1 MKSIILYSLV
11 SGLIIT
17 SVLFMI
23 TFILEVTDF
32 NSSKIDNW
40 SALFTIISVL
50 LAFLLSF
57 ISLMVLIVTL
67 KNTQKMT
74 KATFDALVNQKDD
87 NYISQI
93 ESLCQRFNQT
103 LDRENVVFA
112 NNIDCY
118 FNTRINDLF
127 INTSEWIIA
136 NKITSHDFLLKTCKS
151 ISENYIGRI
160 NIETDLLLS
169 ILRAVFSIT
178 DVNKQDIAKAIIK
191 DSIEAERRF
200 WFCCMVDEKSNHEF
214 FTYLANFNDFM
225 LMHDNLCHEVFMQEA
240 MSVE

>member
-1 MKSIILYSLV
+1 MKSMILYSLV

-50 LAFLLSF
+50 LASLLSF

-87 NYISQI
+87 NYIS
-93 ESLCQRFNQT
+93 
-103 LDRENVVFA
+103 
-112 NNIDCY
+112 
-118 FNTRINDLF
+118 
-127 INTSEWIIA
+127 
-136 NKITSHDFLLKTCKS
+136 
-151 ISENYIGRI
+151 
-160 NIETDLLLS
+160 
-169 ILRAVFSIT
+169 
-178 DVNKQDIAKAIIK
+178 
-191 DSIEAERRF
+191 
-200 WFCCMVDEKSNHEF
+200 
-214 FTYLANFNDFM
+214 
-225 LMHDNLCHEVFMQEA
+225 
-240 MSVE
+240 

>member
-11 SGLIIT
+11 FGLIIT
-17 SVLFMI
+17 PMLFMVAL
-23 TFILEVTDF
+23 ILEVTDF

-50 LAFLLSF
+50 LASVLSF

-74 KATFDALVNQKDD
+74 KATFDTLVNQRDD

-103 LDRENVVFA
+103 LDRENIVFS

-118 FNTRINDLF
+118 FNTKINELY
-127 INTSEWIIA
+127 NYTVESIIA
-136 NKITSHDFLLKTCKS
+136 NKITSHDLLLKECKS

-169 ILRAVFSIT
+169 ILRSVFSIT

-191 DSIEAERRF
+191 DSIEVERRF
-200 WFCCMVDEKSNHEF
+200 WFCCMVDEKHNHEL
-214 FTYLANFNDFM
+214 FTYLTNFNDFM

-240 MSVE
+240 MSAE